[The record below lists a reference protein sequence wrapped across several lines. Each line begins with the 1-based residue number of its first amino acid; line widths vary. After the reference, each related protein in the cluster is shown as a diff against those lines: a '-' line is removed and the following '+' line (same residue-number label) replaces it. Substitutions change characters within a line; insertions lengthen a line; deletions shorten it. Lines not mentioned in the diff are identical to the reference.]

1 MKHFGKFAVL
11 SLAVLGAACGG
22 GSGGGSSS
30 VPSLIS
36 AQFIDAP
43 VKGLNIAKASGNAVS
58 GDRGIFTCE
67 PGEQLTFSLRNLQ
80 IGVGPCG
87 SKIFLDDVVSSRTA
101 DAVATVLQSLSV
113 TNPADGLIDLT
124 AIPANKDLSTIDLSA
139 GETAV
144 TSAISAIRTELS
156 GVAFAP
162 LVTYTEARNHV
173 NAQLAQNIPAD
184 LASDLA
190 EIAGSGIRLRATKT
204 SGPIDD
210 CWQYTDATMS
220 VVSTGVSGVY
230 RAEFDPETII
240 SYDDPSHSSCS
251 MEQQGQGLCGIGS
264 QFIEG
269 LSKIISSR
277 QLTLGLDVAYV
288 YRIVNP
294 GAEVNNL
301 GVIRSFAGVA
311 EPEILF
317 TFSSNDDQMTPQPIV
332 AVNGNFP
339 LTQTESLRLSI
350 DFSNYPESVS
360 GTMVETDQDLEM
372 GRYTSQNSYV
382 LDITNSTCRYTI
394 GLNPDPVPS
403 R

>member
-1 MKHFGKFAVL
+1 MKHFGKLAVL

-22 GSGGGSSS
+22 SSGGGSSS
-30 VPSLIS
+30 VPGLIS

-58 GDRGIFTCE
+58 GDRGIFTCS

-87 SKIFLDDVVSSRTA
+87 SKIFLDDVASSGTA
-101 DAVATVLQSLSV
+101 DAVATVLQSLSI

-124 AIPANKDLSTIDLSA
+124 AIPANKDLSIINLSA
-139 GETAV
+139 GETTV
-144 TSAISAIRTELS
+144 RSALSTIRSEIT
-156 GVAFAP
+156 GVDFAP

-190 EIAGSGIRLRATKT
+190 AIEGTGIRLRATKT
-204 SGPIDD
+204 SGPIED

-230 RAEFDPETII
+230 RAEFDPESII
-240 SYDDPSHSSCS
+240 SYDDPSSSTCTP
-251 MEQQGQGLCGIGS
+251 EQQGDGLCGIGS

-277 QLTLGLDVAYV
+277 ELTLGLDVTYA
-288 YRIVNP
+288 YRIVNISS
-294 GAEVNNL
+294 AWRCLRRRWRRWRRRFCHNL
-301 GVIRSFAGVA
+301 I
-311 EPEILF
+311 
-317 TFSSNDDQMTPQPIV
+317 
-332 AVNGNFP
+332 
-339 LTQTESLRLSI
+339 
-350 DFSNYPESVS
+350 SVY
-360 GTMVETDQDLEM
+360 
-372 GRYTSQNSYV
+372 RCTSQR
-382 LDITNSTCRYTI
+382 TKR
-394 GLNPDPVPS
+394 
-403 R
+403 